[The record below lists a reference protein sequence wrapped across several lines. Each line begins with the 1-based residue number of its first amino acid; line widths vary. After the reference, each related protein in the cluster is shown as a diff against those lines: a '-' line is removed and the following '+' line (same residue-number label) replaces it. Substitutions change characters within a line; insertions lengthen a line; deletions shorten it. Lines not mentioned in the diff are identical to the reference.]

1 MQSGDSSFVCCGQA
15 YLVYKYRG
23 KEHTQGG
30 GGGTTM
36 LSRGS
41 KYTMGNK
48 PQSTVSNAISTNGSY
63 GEKGEEE
70 ECESFLEKDIQVHY
84 LLSLE

>member
-1 MQSGDSSFVCCGQA
+1 
-15 YLVYKYRG
+15 
-23 KEHTQGG
+23 
-30 GGGTTM
+30 M

>member
-1 MQSGDSSFVCCGQA
+1 MYCVFQA

-23 KEHTQGG
+23 KEHTTQG

-36 LSRGS
+36 MSRGS

-48 PQSTVSNAISTNGSY
+48 PQSTMSNAISSNG
-63 GEKGEEE
+63 GFGDKGDEE
-70 ECESFLEKDIQVHY
+70 ECESFLEKDIQVSVSDH
-84 LLSLE
+84 LRHL